1 MSKKSLPA
9 IVTMNKSSLI
19 VLAVSLSVASLA
31 CVAVGLSSGL
41 TQRPGKLD
49 RLSFAVVSLEK
60 SSA

>member
-1 MSKKSLPA
+1 MSRKSLPA

-19 VLAVSLSVASLA
+19 VLAVSLSVTSLT